1 MERAGGDSRARAG
14 PGSTA
19 DERRQLRESL
29 AELGL
34 AEQDVLDRLV
44 GELRQRGYRLRAAW
58 RLAKGLSQT
67 AAAARYNELT
77 DSARAAMKASR
88 ISEYETWPSY
98 GHGDDERRKPL
109 GVRPTIQVLTNLATI
124 YGTTWDQLVD
134 VADLTHMPE
143 SDRQQYRD
151 AVARHSIGRQP
162 LPASGDLPA
171 EVRHFTGRHDQKAEL
186 RRLVYEH
193 LGSGNV
199 AVHVIDGLTGIGK
212 TALARYAVSALAKN
226 YPDGFIWFDLH
237 GYSSGREPRQ
247 PFDVLEQLLLE
258 IGEPR
263 ETIKADPG
271 GRANQ
276 WRSAMMSR
284 RMLVVFDNVLD
295 TAQVKDLL
303 PGAPGCFVLITSRRK
318 LTGLAATP
326 LHLDELGSDDAEE
339 LLVKLGNLRSGYD
352 QAAVTTILRTAGRL
366 PLAIRL
372 IGGQIAHHGE
382 EMLSEIAAD
391 LVNLTARIEEGS
403 TEHPAGDS
411 AAAHLLDRFAAEDES
426 LRTAFEVSYQRLRD
440 DPQLQ
445 RAVRLLGWFPGP
457 EISAEAMAT
466 MAAVP
471 LGDAM
476 MMVRRLF
483 EAGFLDPASGGPGP
497 RYQMHD
503 LTRLCARIQAD
514 REDPPSE
521 HAAVIE
527 RLVRDGLDRARK
539 VYAPALFDGPS
550 RSKDSAT
557 TDTAEARMWLTTERE
572 MLKGCVDASRPT
584 ADAAELARLVASLLC
599 ELGHWSDAHRLY
611 GRALDIARILDAPE
625 AEAAALHGLGHVER
639 MACDYRVASNRSR
652 QALAIAI
659 DIGDLAR
666 VGSVR
671 WGYAETIRRI
681 GRYAA
686 ARRNYAAVLEIARA
700 TKHRKM
706 EGDALRGLGY
716 IERSRERH
724 DIAGSYFDTALDIA
738 REVHDR
744 YGEGWALWGLGNIAR
759 KAGDYT
765 AARARFHQARAIAA
779 EINDPRCQ
787 IDALRG
793 LGHIERRL
801 ARYDSAR
808 HAYDDS
814 LTIARQIRD
823 PHGEA
828 DALRAL
834 GYIAADTGDTD
845 RAQRLWA
852 RALELYDQIGVR
864 RTPRRRRP
872 PRGHSTRV

>member
-1 MERAGGDSRARAG
+1 MERAGDGARSRAA
-14 PGSTA
+14 PASTA
-19 DERRQLRESL
+19 DERRRLRDSI

-34 AEQDVLDRLV
+34 AEHAMLELLA
-44 GELRQRGYRLRAAW
+44 GEYRQRGYRLRAAW

-67 AAAARYNELT
+67 AVAARYNEHT
-77 DSARAAMKASR
+77 NSARATMKASR
-88 ISEYETWPSY
+88 ISEYETWPSA
-98 GHGDDERRKPL
+98 GHGAAAHERQRRPI
-109 GVRPTIQVLTNLATI
+109 GVRPTIQVLKNLATI

-134 VADLTHMPE
+134 AADLAHMPE
-143 SDRQQYRD
+143 SERLQYRA
-151 AVARHSIGRQP
+151 AVARRWIGR
-162 LPASGDLPA
+162 LPVPTGGDLPA
-171 EVRHFTGRHDQKAEL
+171 EVQHFTGRDDQKAEL
-186 RRLVYEH
+186 RRLVQEH
-193 LGSGNV
+193 LDSGTV

-226 YPDGFIWFDLH
+226 YPDGVIWFDLH
-237 GYSSGREPRQ
+237 GYSSGREPRRA
-247 PFDVLEQLLLE
+247 FDVLEQLLLE

-276 WRSAMMSR
+276 WRNAMASR
-284 RMLVVFDNVLD
+284 RMLIVFDNVLD

-303 PGAPGCFVLITSRRK
+303 PHAAGCFVLITSRRK
-318 LTGLAATP
+318 LTGLAAAP

-352 QAAVTTILRTAGRL
+352 RDAVATILATAGRL

-382 EMLSEIAAD
+382 NMLSEIAAD
-391 LVNLTARIEEGS
+391 LVNLTERIEDGS
-403 TEHPAGDS
+403 AVHRAGDS
-411 AAAHLLDRFAAEDES
+411 AAEHLLARFAAEDES

-445 RAVRLLGWFPGP
+445 RAVRLLGRFPGP
-457 EISAEAMAT
+457 EITAATMAT
-466 MAAVP
+466 MAEVP
-471 LGDAM
+471 LNDAI

-483 EAGFLDPASGGPGP
+483 EAGFLDPCPGISGGP

-503 LTRLCARIQAD
+503 LTRLCARIQAE
-514 REDPPSE
+514 REDS
-521 HAAVIE
+521 HAESAQVIE
-527 RLVRDGLDRARK
+527 RLVRFGLEKARK
-539 VYAPALFDGPS
+539 VCSPPLFDEPS
-550 RSKDSAT
+550 RAQEPAC
-557 TDTAEARMWLTTERE
+557 TDTAEIAQARSWLTTERE
-572 MLKGCVDASRPT
+572 MLKGCVDAAKPT
-584 ADAAELARLVASLLC
+584 ADAAELARLVASHLC
-599 ELGHWSDAHRLY
+599 ELGHWADAHRLY
-611 GRALDIARILDAPE
+611 GRALDLAQVLAAPE
-625 AEAAALHGLGHVER
+625 DEAAALHGLGHVER
-639 MACDYRVASNRSR
+639 MACDYRVASSRSR

-659 DIGDLAR
+659 DIGDLDR

-681 GRYAA
+681 GHYAA

-700 TKHRKM
+700 TRHRKM

-716 IERSRERH
+716 VERARGRH
-724 DIAGSYFDTALDIA
+724 ETAGRYFEAALGIA

-759 KAGDYT
+759 KAGNYT
-765 AARARFHQARAIAA
+765 EARARFHQAQDIAV

-793 LGHIERRL
+793 LGHIARRL
-801 ARYDSAR
+801 AEYDQAR
-808 HAYDDS
+808 RCYDDS
-814 LTIARQIRD
+814 LRIAREIHD

-834 GYIAADTGDTD
+834 GSVAASTGDAD
-845 RAQRLWA
+845 AAQQLGTG
-852 RALELYDQIGVR
+852 ALELYDRIGVR
-864 RTPRRRRP
+864 MTTRRRR
-872 PRGHSTRV
+872 SV